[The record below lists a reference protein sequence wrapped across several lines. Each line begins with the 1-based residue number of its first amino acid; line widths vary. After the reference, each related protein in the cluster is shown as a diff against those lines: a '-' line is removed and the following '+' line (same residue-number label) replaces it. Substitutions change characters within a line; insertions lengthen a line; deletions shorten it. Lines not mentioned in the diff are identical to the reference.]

1 MKTCRKFIC
10 ALSAVLLAVTPFGL
24 HAEMVDTATMLS
36 VDQSHAEV
44 GHLPVISAATD
55 LSARDSVRV
64 QLETYGV
71 SPDLAAERVAAMTDS
86 QLQELSLRMQDIP
99 AGSGALGIVATVLV
113 IVLLLE
119 ILGITNISGKV

>member
-1 MKTCRKFIC
+1 MKTYRKFIC
-10 ALSAVLLAVTPFGL
+10 ALSAVLFAVTPLGL

-36 VDQSHAEV
+36 VDQSHAT
-44 GHLPVISAATD
+44 IADWRTNASAMDA
-55 LSARDSVRV
+55 SARESVRL
-64 QLETYGV
+64 QLEAYGV

-86 QLQELSLRMQDIP
+86 QLQELSLRMQDLP